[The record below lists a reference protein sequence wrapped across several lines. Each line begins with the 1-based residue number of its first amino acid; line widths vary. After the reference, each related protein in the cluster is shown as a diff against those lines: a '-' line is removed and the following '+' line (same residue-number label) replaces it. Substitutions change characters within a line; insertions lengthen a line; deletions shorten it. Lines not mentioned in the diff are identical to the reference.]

1 MGQMESLTINGAQI
15 ELSDMKIK
23 EIKVTPIAV
32 PDVPL
37 VNTKGVHQT
46 VFLRSIIELET
57 ECGLLGIGETYG
69 AKRTLTGLEATAPKL
84 AGLDPYNLRD
94 LRARVE
100 AALPEGGGINAPTAL
115 ADHKVVDVVYSA
127 FEIAC
132 LDLIGKKVG
141 RPLYDLLGGAVRK
154 EIPFGGYLFFKFAAP
169 GDAIGDD
176 FFGEVMT
183 PDAMVAEARELVSE
197 YGFKSLKLKGGV
209 LEPDLE
215 VETMLKLREA
225 FPNHGLR
232 IDPMGAWTVPTAK
245 SVADR
250 LDGVLEYLEDPVRG
264 MDAMAEL
271 SKLIDMPLATN
282 LVVVE
287 FEEVIEAAKKDAVQI
302 ILSDHHYWR
311 GAKGAIHLGEMCR
324 AAGLGVSM
332 HSNSHLGISLAA
344 MCHVAAATPNLTY
357 DSDTHYPWYRHE
369 IVKGGR
375 PVFDDGKLKVPEG
388 PGLGVELDRSAVAS
402 LHQLYLD
409 QQVIDRDD
417 TDEMLKYVPDYVRK
431 VPRW

>member
-1 MGQMESLTINGAQI
+1 MRVSEVI
-15 ELSDMKIK
+15 
-23 EIKVTPIAV
+23 VTPIAI

-37 VNTKGVHQT
+37 ANTKGVHPS
-46 VFLRSIIELET
+46 VFLRAIIEVRT
-57 ECGLLGIGETYG
+57 DTGLVGLSETYG
-69 AKRTLTGLEATAPKL
+69 AKRTLNGLRKVAPTL
-84 AGLDPYNLRD
+84 VGLDPYNLRD
-94 LRARVE
+94 LRRRIE
-100 AALPEGGGINAPTAL
+100 AALPDAGGVNAPTAL

-132 LDLIGKKVG
+132 LDLRGKEVG
-141 RPLYDLLGGAVRK
+141 RPLYDLLGGAVRNT
-154 EIPFGGYLFFKFAAP
+154 IPFGGYLFYKFAKR
-169 GDAIGDD
+169 DLT
-176 FFGEVMT
+176 FGPDIMGEIMT
-183 PDAMVAEARELVSE
+183 PDTLVAQAKAFVRE

-215 VETMLKLREA
+215 VETILKLREA
-225 FPNHGLR
+225 FPHHALR
-232 IDPMGAWTVPTAK
+232 IDPMGAWTVPTALK
-245 SVADR
+245 VVKQ
-250 LDGVLEYLEDPVRG
+250 LDGVLEYLEDPCRG

-271 SKLIDMPLATN
+271 SAQIDMPLATN

-287 FEEVIEAAKKDAVQI
+287 FEQIFEAVKKDAVQI

-311 GAKGAIHLGEMCR
+311 GATGAIHLGEVCR

-357 DSDTHYPWYRHE
+357 DCDTHYPWSTKE
-369 IVKGGR
+369 IIKGGR
-375 PVFDDGKLKVPEG
+375 PVFRDGTLRVPEG
-388 PGLGVELDRSAVAS
+388 PGLGVELDHEALAE
-402 LHQLYLD
+402 LHDLYNKAM
-409 QQVIDRDD
+409 IADRDD

>member
-1 MGQMESLTINGAQI
+1 MR
-15 ELSDMKIK
+15 IK
-23 EIKVTPIAV
+23 EVRITPVAI

-37 VNTKGVHQT
+37 VNTKGVHGQ
-46 VFLRSIIELET
+46 VFLRAIIELET
-57 ECGLLGIGETYG
+57 DTGLIGLGEGYG
-69 AKRTLTGLEATAPKL
+69 AKRTLAGLQAAAPKL
-84 AGLDPYNLRD
+84 EGLDPYNLHD
-94 LRARVE
+94 LRARIE
-100 AALPEGGGINAPTAL
+100 TALPDAGGVNAPTAL

-132 LDLIGKKVG
+132 LDLRGKEVG
-141 RPLYDLLGGAVRK
+141 RPLCDLLGGPVRR
-154 EIPFGGYLFFKFAAP
+154 EIPFGGYLFFKFATLP
-169 GDAIGDD
+169 GAVGEDI
-176 FFGEVMT
+176 FGEVMT
-183 PDAMVAEARELVSE
+183 PDAMVEQARELVGAHG
-197 YGFKSLKLKGGV
+197 YKSLKLKGGV

-215 VETMLKLREA
+215 IETMLKLREA
-225 FPNHGLR
+225 FPHHGLR

-245 SVADR
+245 RVVDQ

-271 SKLIDMPLATN
+271 SALIDMPLATN

-287 FEEVIEAAKKDAVQI
+287 FEQVIEAVKRDAVQI

-311 GAKGAIHLGEMCR
+311 GALGAIQLGEMCR

-357 DSDTHYPWYRHE
+357 DGDTHYPWYRDE
-369 IVKGGR
+369 IIKGGR
-375 PVFDDGKLKVPEG
+375 VTFKDGKLPVPDG
-388 PGLGVELDRSAVAS
+388 PGLGVELDYEAMAR
-402 LHQLYLD
+402 LHQLYVD
-409 QQVIDRDD
+409 QMVRDRDD
-417 TDEMLKYVPDYVRK
+417 TDEMLKYIPDYVRK

>member
-1 MGQMESLTINGAQI
+1 MRIVEVT
-15 ELSDMKIK
+15 
-23 EIKVTPIAV
+23 VTPIAI

-37 VNTKGVHQT
+37 ANTKGVHPSL
-46 VFLRSIIELET
+46 FLRSVIEVRT
-57 ECGLLGIGETYG
+57 DSGLVGLAETYG
-69 AKRTLTGLEATAPKL
+69 AKRTLGGLQTVAPFL
-84 AGLDPYNLRD
+84 DGLDPYDLRD
-94 LRARVE
+94 LRRRIE
-100 AALPEGGGINAPTAL
+100 AALPDAGGVNAPTAL
-115 ADHKVVDVVYSA
+115 ADHKVVDVVFSA

-132 LDLIGKKVG
+132 LDLRGKEVG
-141 RPLYDLLGGAVRK
+141 RPLHDLLGGAVRRT
-154 EIPFGGYLFFKFAAP
+154 IPFGGYLFFKFAKQDLTFGP
-169 GDAIGDD
+169 DIM
-176 FFGEVMT
+176 GEVMT
-183 PDAMVAEARELVSE
+183 PDALVAQARTFVDA
-197 YGFKSLKLKGGV
+197 YGFRSLKLKGGV

-215 VETMLKLREA
+215 VETMLKLRDA
-225 FPNHGLR
+225 FPDHALR

-245 SVADR
+245 RIVDQ
-250 LDGVLEYLEDPVRG
+250 LEGVLEYLEDPCRG

-271 SKLIDMPLATN
+271 SAQIAMPLATN

-287 FEEVIEAAKKDAVQI
+287 FEQILEAVRKDAVQI

-311 GAKGAIHLGEMCR
+311 GATGAIHLGEMCR

-357 DSDTHYPWYRHE
+357 DCDTHYPWSTKE

-375 PVFDDGKLKVPEG
+375 PVFRDGALQVPDG
-388 PGLGVELDRSAVAS
+388 PGLGVELDHEAVAD
-402 LHQLYLD
+402 LHDLYKAAM
-409 QQVIDRDD
+409 IADRDD

>member
-1 MGQMESLTINGAQI
+1 M
-15 ELSDMKIK
+15 
-23 EIKVTPIAV
+23 
-32 PDVPL
+32 
-37 VNTKGVHQT
+37 
-46 VFLRSIIELET
+46 FLRSIIEVHT
-57 ECGLLGIGETYG
+57 DNGLVGLAETYG
-69 AKRTLTGLEATAPKL
+69 AKRTLDGLNRTAAL
-84 AGLDPYNLRD
+84 LEGLDPYDLRD
-94 LRARVE
+94 LRRRVE
-100 AALPEGGGINAPTAL
+100 SVLADAGGVNAPTAL

-127 FEIAC
+127 YELAC
-132 LDLIGKKVG
+132 LDIRGKEVG
-141 RPLYDLLGGAVRK
+141 RPLHDLLGGAVRK
-154 EIPFGGYLFFKFAAP
+154 RIPFGGYLFFKFAKQDLTFGP
-169 GDAIGDD
+169 DIM
-176 FFGEVMT
+176 GEVMT
-183 PDAMVAEARELVSE
+183 PDAMVAQAREFVGT

-225 FPNHGLR
+225 FPDHELR

-245 SVADR
+245 KVVDQ
-250 LDGVLEYLEDPVRG
+250 LDGVLEYLEDPCRG

-271 SKLIDMPLATN
+271 SALIDMPLATN

-287 FEEVIEAAKKDAVQI
+287 FEEIIEAVKKDAVQI

-311 GAKGAIHLGEMCR
+311 GPLGCIHLGEVCR

-357 DSDTHYPWYRHE
+357 DCDTHYPWSTKE

-375 PVFDDGKLKVPEG
+375 PVFEDGALCVPEG
-388 PGLGVELDRSAVAS
+388 PGLGVELDHQAVAD
-402 LHQLYLD
+402 LHDLYNRAMV
-409 QQVIDRDD
+409 QDRDD
-417 TDEMLKYVPDYVRK
+417 TDEMLKYVPDYIRK

>member
-1 MGQMESLTINGAQI
+1 
-15 ELSDMKIK
+15 MKVANVKI
-23 EIKVTPIAV
+23 TPIAI

-37 VNTKGVHQT
+37 VNTKGVHPH
-46 VFLRSIIELET
+46 VFLRAIIEVET
-57 ECGLLGIGETYG
+57 DTGLVGLGEAYG
-69 AKRTLTGLEATAPKL
+69 AKRTLTGLQKVAPTL
-84 AGLDPYNLRD
+84 DGLDPYNLRD

-100 AALPEGGGINAPTAL
+100 QALPGSGGVNAPTAL
-115 ADHKVVDVVYSA
+115 ADHKVIDVVYSA

-132 LDLIGKKVG
+132 LDLRGKEVD

-154 EIPFGGYLFFKFAAP
+154 DIPFGGYLFYKFAKLP
-169 GDAIGDD
+169 GAVGPDI
-176 FFGEVMT
+176 FGEVMT
-183 PDAMVAEARELVSE
+183 PDAMVEEARELIGAHG
-197 YGFKSLKLKGGV
+197 YKSLKLKGGV
-209 LEPDLE
+209 LHPDEE

-225 FPNHGLR
+225 FPDHGLR

-245 SVADR
+245 KVVDQ
-250 LDGVLEYLEDPVRG
+250 LDGVLEYLEDPCRG

-271 SKLIDMPLATN
+271 SALIDMPLATN

-287 FEEVIEAAKKDAVQI
+287 FEEVIEAVKKDAVQI

-311 GAKGAIHLGEMCR
+311 GATGAIHLGEMCR

-357 DSDTHYPWYRHE
+357 DCDTHYPWYTKE
-369 IVKGGR
+369 IIKGGR
-375 PVFDDGKLKVPEG
+375 VTFKDGMLRVPEG
-388 PGLGVELDRSAVAS
+388 PGLGVELDHEAVAE
-402 LHQLYLD
+402 LHTLYKE
-409 QQVIDRDD
+409 QMVVDRDD
-417 TDEMLKYVPDYVRK
+417 TDEMLKYIPDYVRK